1 MNKAAYKIGR
11 QSILIVILI
20 ILSFWFRIQGF
31 LYSTFAFTYDV
42 GRDMLALDNMLQT
55 HKPLLIGATTGMHG
69 VFYGPTWYYLLFPFF
84 ILFQGDPRGI
94 AFIMALSGVLTAL
107 FAYLLGKNIGGRVLG
122 IVMMT
127 LVGVSQVL
135 TEISTQ
141 IWNPNFIPLFIV
153 LFLFILT
160 SDKFRKRKYAPI
172 VAGLLLGIIF
182 DLEIVFGILFAI
194 SSIVYLV
201 FFERK
206 YINFKLTLLSLAGFI
221 FIQLPRL
228 FFEFRHDF
236 LMTRT
241 FLNSLG
247 STDGSHLLTAQPRIM
262 STLQTLLS
270 VWANTISWQ
279 RVSVGS
285 LILLLVI
292 VVLFLTYKKFEV
304 VQKKFFGFL
313 VITPIIY
320 FLGLSFFNHDIESH
334 YYIGLP
340 LIFLLMLSFSIV
352 VGYLYLKKTLIV
364 LIITVGILAC
374 SINQLKLLSTF
385 QKSNWVGDSSV
396 YRNQTEIID
405 YIYHEAN
412 ASKFNYLVYTPPI
425 FDYPYQYLFK
435 WYAVKK
441 YGYQPETSA
450 QELLFVVLE
459 PDTMP
464 ARQKSWLE
472 IRKNDGKI
480 VKEKKFPSGIVVQT
494 RTR

>member
-1 MNKAAYKIGR
+1 
-11 QSILIVILI
+11 
-20 ILSFWFRIQGF
+20 
-31 LYSTFAFTYDV
+31 
-42 GRDMLALDNMLQT
+42 
-55 HKPLLIGATTGMHG
+55 
-69 VFYGPTWYYLLFPFF
+69 
-84 ILFQGDPRGI
+84 
-94 AFIMALSGVLTAL
+94 
-107 FAYLLGKNIGGRVLG
+107 
-122 IVMMT
+122 
-127 LVGVSQVL
+127 
-135 TEISTQ
+135 
-141 IWNPNFIPLFIV
+141 
-153 LFLFILT
+153 
-160 SDKFRKRKYAPI
+160 
-172 VAGLLLGIIF
+172 
-182 DLEIVFGILFAI
+182 
-194 SSIVYLV
+194 
-201 FFERK
+201 
-206 YINFKLTLLSLAGFI
+206 
-221 FIQLPRL
+221 
-228 FFEFRHDF
+228 
-236 LMTRT
+236 
-241 FLNSLG
+241 
-247 STDGSHLLTAQPRIM
+247 
-262 STLQTLLS
+262 
-270 VWANTISWQ
+270 
-279 RVSVGS
+279 
-285 LILLLVI
+285 
-292 VVLFLTYKKFEV
+292 
-304 VQKKFFGFL
+304 
-313 VITPIIY
+313 
-320 FLGLSFFNHDIESH
+320 
-334 YYIGLP
+334 
-340 LIFLLMLSFSIV
+340 MLSFSIV